1 MKNSY
6 LFVAL
11 AALALGSCTSE
22 GFVGENE
29 ELLKETKNGTAIV
42 FSSVANQN
50 LTRAAGTAEDAQR
63 LGYTFAVYGT
73 KTVGTTTS
81 NVFAQGEYS
90 SDDNTP
96 YWVWYEE
103 NSALSTT
110 SNTHNWEYVGVAGNK
125 TIPGSGTFSLS
136 SDQTIKYWDYSA
148 SQYDFIAYKATSTV
162 APTIS
167 NVTTNG
173 FKVTATAEQLAGLY
187 IADKKVITEKNN
199 TPGFPNTTI
208 ADNIGDVVQFTFRA
222 AGAKVRLGIF
232 ETIPGY
238 AVSAI
243 TFHYNNTTS
252 DSNAGLDGSFI
263 GASSGSQEFTV
274 TYDETTKKA
283 ILAGANTA
291 NTTYF
296 DFGSFTVSTTS
307 LLGETST
314 APTWATGTSEYTNV
328 LPNSSN
334 VGAMTLAVDYT
345 LYNATTKE
353 TINVTGAKAVVPSN
367 YMMWNPN
374 FAYTYLFKISDNT
387 NGTTGTVGTSPEGL
401 YPITFDAIA
410 IANQDATE
418 GSITT
423 VSTPA
428 ITTYQESSV
437 SSAGI
442 TYAVSEK
449 PIYVTVNTDG
459 TLATLTSSN
468 TKLYTVAEGTSEA
481 ELQLDAVTKTAASGL
496 SVLSAN
502 ETVNSTTFVSD
513 KAVKFTPSA
522 AGTYAIEYTDES
534 SVKHYKVIVVG
545 S

>member
-1 MKNSY
+1 MKKSY
-6 LFVAL
+6 LFIAFATLAL
-11 AALALGSCTSE
+11 ASCSSE
-22 GFVGENE
+22 DYVGENE
-29 ELLKETKNGTAIV
+29 DLLKETKKGTAIA

-50 LTRAAGTAEDAQR
+50 LTRADGTEADAKR

-73 KTVGTTTS
+73 KTVDTTTS

-90 SDDNTP
+90 ATNNTP
-96 YWVWYEE
+96 YWVWYEGA
-103 NSALSTT
+103 STALSTT
-110 SNTHNWEYVGVAGNK
+110 SNTHNWEYVGTAGAK
-125 TIPGSGTFSLS
+125 TIPEGGTFTLATE
-136 SDQTIKYWDYSA
+136 QTIKYWDYSA
-148 SQYDFIAYKATSTV
+148 SEYDFIAYKATSEE

-173 FKVTATAEQLAGLY
+173 FTVTATAEQLASLY

-208 ADNIGDVVQFTFRA
+208 ADKIGDVVQFTFRA
-222 AGAKVRLGIF
+222 GGAKVRLGIY

-252 DSNAGLDGSFI
+252 TTEAGLDGSFV
-263 GASSGSQEFTV
+263 GASTGAQEFTV

-283 ILAGANTA
+283 ILTGANGA

-296 DFGSFTVSTTS
+296 NFGSFSVSTSS

-314 APTWATGTSEYTNV
+314 TPTWATGSTAYTNV

-334 VGAMTLAVDYT
+334 VGHMTLAVDYT
-345 LYNATTKE
+345 LYNATTNE

-367 YMMWNPN
+367 YMKWNPN

-387 NGTTGTVGTSPEGL
+387 NGTTGTAGTSPEGL

-410 IANQDATE
+410 IADQDASE

-428 ITTYQESSV
+428 ITTYQGNSV
-437 SSAGI
+437 SDAGI
-442 TYAVSEK
+442 TYAKGEV

-459 TLATLTSSN
+459 TLANLTTSN
-468 TKLYTVAEGTSEA
+468 FKLYTVDTGTTEA
-481 ELQLDAVTKTAASGL
+481 ELQLAAVTKTAAEGL
-496 SVLSAN
+496 EILTAD
-502 ETVNSTTFVSD
+502 ETVNSTTFTAN
-513 KAVKFTPSA
+513 KTAKFTPSA
-522 AGTYAIEYTDES
+522 AGTYAVEYTAND
-534 SVKHYKVIVVG
+534 VKHYKVIIVVE
-545 S
+545 

>member
-1 MKNSY
+1 MKKFY
-6 LFVAL
+6 CFVAL
-11 AALALGSCTSE
+11 ATLALVSCTSE
-22 GFVGENE
+22 DYVGDNVNP
-29 ELLKETKNGTAIV
+29 LKETKNGTAIV

-63 LGYTFAVYGT
+63 LGYSFAVYGT

-90 SDDNTP
+90 DTNNTP

-103 NSALSTT
+103 SSALHTT
-110 SNTHNWEYVGVAGNK
+110 SNTYNWEYVGASEDK
-125 TIPGSGTFSLS
+125 TIPGGTFALPA
-136 SDQTIKYWDYSA
+136 DQTIKYWDYSA
-148 SQYDFIAYKATSTV
+148 SQYDFIAYKATSAE

-167 NVTTNG
+167 NVTNSG
-173 FKVTATAEQLAGLY
+173 FTVTATAEQLAGLY
-187 IADKKVITEKNN
+187 IADKKVITDKNN
-199 TPGFPNTTI
+199 APGFPNTTI

-222 AGAKVRLGIF
+222 GGAKVRLGIF

-243 TFHYNNTTS
+243 TFHYNNSTSTTE
-252 DSNAGLDGSFI
+252 AGLDGSFV
-263 GASSGSQEFTV
+263 GASSGSQSFTV

-283 ILAGANTA
+283 ILTGANTA
-291 NTTYF
+291 NTSYF
-296 DFGSFTVSTTS
+296 DFGSFTVSTSTP
-307 LLGETST
+307 LGETST
-314 APTWATGTSEYTNV
+314 TPTWATGTTNYTNV

-334 VGAMTLAVDYT
+334 VGPMTLAVDYT
-345 LYNATTKE
+345 LYNATTQE

-367 YMMWNPN
+367 YMKWNPN

-387 NGTTGTVGTSPEGL
+387 KGTTGTVGTSPEGL
-401 YPITFDAIA
+401 YPITFDAVA

-428 ITTYQESSV
+428 ITTYQEGSV

-442 TYAVSEK
+442 TYAVNEK
-449 PIYVTVNTDG
+449 PIYVTINTDG
-459 TLATLTSSN
+459 TLATLNATN
-468 TKLYTVAEGTSEA
+468 TKLFTVAEGTSEA
-481 ELQLDAVTKTAASGL
+481 ELQLDAFTKTATSVL

-502 ETVNSTTFVSD
+502 ETVNSTTFESG

-522 AGTYAIEYTDES
+522 AGTYAIEYTDEN
-534 SVKHYKVIVVG
+534 SVKHYKVIVVV